1 MVFLSSASPR
11 MGSVLA
17 ASAAPAPPL
26 PPGFG
31 LPPLPPPATGSGP
44 QREAKNVLPNPGA
57 FEQCH
62 QKCKGN
68 GSGASEDAALR
79 LEVTGSFS
87 SSEVFP
93 TQVNGVRLVLNKAL
107 SKHFQVNHSLQLSS
121 TEDSGYR
128 FGTVFVG
135 SGQAGPAEF
144 YPVLVGDVD
153 SSGSLNAQVIHRVTD
168 RIRSKVVF
176 QTHQQTFVT
185 WKADAEFR
193 GEDFTA
199 AVAFTNPDVL
209 DDSGMVITHYLQS
222 VTPALAMGGQLV
234 YRRRPGDE
242 ASFLSLV
249 GRYTGSNFVGALT
262 LGWASVQASYY
273 HRASDKLGVELE
285 TGSFLED
292 SSMTFGYQLD
302 VPEANLQFKGVINSN
317 WVVGATLEKKLLP
330 LPLSLVLCSFLNH
343 QKNKFHCGFGVVIG

>member
-1 MVFLSSASPR
+1 

-62 QKCKGN
+62 QK
-68 GSGASEDAALR
+68 
-79 LEVTGSFS
+79 
-87 SSEVFP
+87 VFP

-107 SKHFQVNHSLQLSS
+107 SKHFQLSS

-176 QTHQQTFVT
+176 QQTHQQTFVT
-185 WKADAEFR
+185 WKADTEFR

-209 DDSGMVITHYLQS
+209 DDSHYLQS
-222 VTPALAMGGQLV
+222 VTPALAMGGHLV

-249 GRYTGSNFVGALT
+249 GRYTSNFVGALT

-273 HRASDKLGVELE
+273 HRASDKLQLGVELE
-285 TGSFLED
+285 TGAFLED
-292 SSMTFGYQLD
+292 SSVTFGYQLD
-302 VPEANLQFKGVINSN
+302 VPEANLQFKVINSN

-343 QKNKFHCGFGVVIG
+343 QKNKFHCGFGVV